1 MDNLGGSL
9 YKIAETQDY
18 LDNMNINKSNY
29 KIIEVSQQDFNFV
42 KLNQKHIEK
51 YVGEDVIYSDTNFF
65 FDKLSLENYINN
77 FKNEINQFLKNNK
90 NHYLFN
96 IWNNYYNQLNNLEL
110 NFLNTPK
117 TNSIKSPPPLGLNK
131 SLEHYFNDVGQPSLN
146 ILQLP

>member
-65 FDKLSLENYINN
+65 FDKLSKTCFENFRSSY
-77 FKNEINQFLKNNK
+77 QVLG
-90 NHYLFN
+90 
-96 IWNNYYNQLNNLEL
+96 
-110 NFLNTPK
+110 
-117 TNSIKSPPPLGLNK
+117 SIT
-131 SLEHYFNDVGQPSLN
+131 
-146 ILQLP
+146 I